1 MSEPKKIRKTSEQI
15 NAQFQRINDAVNAR
29 MNRINAPFFDSDED
43 EEEYSM
49 LQKRL
54 SRAADI
60 ADRMERRIN
69 RR

>member
-1 MSEPKKIRKTSEQI
+1 MSEPSKIRKTSEQI
-15 NAQFQRINDAVNAR
+15 EAQFRRIDKAINER
-29 MNRINAPFFDSDED
+29 MNRINAPFFESDDD

-49 LQKRL
+49 LQRRL
-54 SRAADI
+54 SRATDI